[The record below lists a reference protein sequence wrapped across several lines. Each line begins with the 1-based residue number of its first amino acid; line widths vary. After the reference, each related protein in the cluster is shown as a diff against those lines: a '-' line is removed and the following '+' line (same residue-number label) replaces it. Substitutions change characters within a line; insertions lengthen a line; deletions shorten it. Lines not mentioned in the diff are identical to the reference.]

1 MCYLNNYRN
10 TTPERHSAGITP
22 KAAGKKKRP
31 VSDRTHRLLLF
42 GVSSMLHAAALLSLA
57 AVPCPAKKVRPIEV
71 ALLELPPAAEHGRIA
86 PPAWQEEKARPEAG
100 KPAHGSARLEKPET
114 REGAAESTARST
126 EQSPARPG
134 QPEIATSTAMG
145 GGGESESSAPRS
157 SGQAA
162 EGLPPGDGAANS
174 GGDGQP
180 LRHYLQHIRERIAR
194 YKKYPP
200 LARRRQLEGRV
211 GIRFLLSA
219 TGEVQRLAIS
229 RSSGEELLDQA
240 ALKAVQDGSPFP
252 RPPVDL
258 PADPITIELNIV
270 FNLS

>member
-1 MCYLNNYRN
+1 VPAYLSYADWTAEVIVGRL
-10 TTPERHSAGITP
+10 
-22 KAAGKKKRP
+22 GKTR
-31 VSDRTHRLLLF
+31 
-42 GVSSMLHAAALLSLA
+42 
-57 AVPCPAKKVRPIEV
+57 VPLDIVLGTKDQV
-71 ALLELPPAAEHGRIA
+71 A
-86 PPAWQEEKARPEAG
+86 PPAWQERKTRPEAG
-100 KPAHGSARLEKPET
+100 KSAH
-114 REGAAESTARST
+114 GAAESAARST
-126 EQSPARPG
+126 EQSLARPW

-157 SGQAA
+157 SGLAP
-162 EGLPPGDGAANS
+162 EGLPPGDGATNS

-180 LRHYLQHIRERIAR
+180 LRHYLQHIRERISR

-200 LARRRQLEGRV
+200 MARRRQLEGRV
-211 GIRFLLSA
+211 GIRFLLSV